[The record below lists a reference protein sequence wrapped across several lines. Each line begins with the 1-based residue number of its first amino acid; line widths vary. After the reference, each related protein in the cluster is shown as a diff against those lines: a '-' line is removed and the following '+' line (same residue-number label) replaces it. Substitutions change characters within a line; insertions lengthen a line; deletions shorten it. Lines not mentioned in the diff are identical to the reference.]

1 MNQYIIT
8 EEDICT
14 IRDYILGA
22 FYEGESKEKMYDHI
36 KAEFSVIRSHP
47 YRCIEMKET
56 IVALFHRIEKQPEF
70 KDAFVKLPNAER
82 SYMAGDFYNI
92 IVGCSHPYQSE
103 REKVLDELVSMLIES
118 CSENYEP
125 NGMGC
130 KCCPFLI
137 VYDDGLQCA
146 VKELQQQAGEP

>member
-1 MNQYIIT
+1 MFW
-8 EEDICT
+8 EEKYVPYTQTAQDIE
-14 IRDYILGA
+14 RLGCA
-22 FYEGESKEKMYDHI
+22 
-36 KAEFSVIRSHP
+36 SH
-47 YRCIEMKET
+47 
-56 IVALFHRIEKQPEF
+56 
-70 KDAFVKLPNAER
+70 
-82 SYMAGDFYNI
+82 SDF
-92 IVGCSHPYQSE
+92 QSE

-146 VKELQQQAGEP
+146 VKELRQKAGEL